1 MLSDKQF
8 EFTKENLDQ
17 FLKALSKEYRK
28 LVGKNM
34 PAEIVIIGGASVLI
48 NYGFRNMTTD
58 VDALILSASAMKD
71 AIKHVRDEYDLPDG
85 WLNSDFT
92 NTDSYT
98 PKLLEFSK
106 YYRTY
111 SNLVTIRT
119 ISAEYLIAMKLRSG
133 RLYKNDLSDVLGILA
148 EHEERGCPISEEK
161 IHAAAIDLYG
171 DWEALPESS
180 RAFLVNIMKEGNFPL
195 LYKEI
200 ASSERDTRA
209 LLTKFEKDHPGQV
222 TKTNFTDITKT
233 IFKKS
238 SRAAILEEL
247 SQKPSENKPD

>member
-1 MLSDKQF
+1 MLSDNQF

-17 FLKALSKEYRK
+17 FLKAVSKEYRK
-28 LVGKNM
+28 LVGKSR

-58 VDALILSASAMKD
+58 IDALIFSASAMED
-71 AIKHVRDEYDLPDG
+71 AINHVRDRYDLPDG

-92 NTDSYT
+92 RTESYT
-98 PKLLEFSK
+98 PKLLEHAK

-148 EHEERGCPISEEK
+148 EHEERGCPLSEDK
-161 IHAAAIDLYG
+161 IRAAAIELYG
-171 DWEALPESS
+171 DWDVLPKSS
-180 RAFLVNIMKEGNFPL
+180 ITFIENILREGHFSA

-200 ASSERDTRA
+200 AESERETRS
-209 LLTKFEKDHPGQV
+209 LLTKFEQDNPGQV
-222 TKTNFTDITKT
+222 TKENFKSVTESIFQKT
-233 IFKKS
+233 
-238 SRAAILEEL
+238 SRASILQEL
-247 SQKPSENKPD
+247 SKKKEDQE